1 MILKLRIVLIAT
13 LILTVVSSCNRGPKV
28 ISSDENENSDQSTGV
43 FTDKSSSE
51 IKTMPSQALSNEMHE
66 IVVLEILP
74 TTKYVYLKVEEND
87 EQFWIATIKQKI
99 NVGGTYFY
107 KGGLLKTNFESKE
120 HNKIFDKIYLVT
132 SLVQANH
139 GNDSKDGKII
149 TKETE
154 QKDEPISTSNTS
166 DNIQKSGSIKI
177 AELVENFKKYEGK
190 TVQISGRCVKINPNI
205 MGRNWIHIKDGSKDD
220 YDLVITSD
228 TFVKEGSMVTM
239 KATVSLNK
247 DFGAGYKYDLILE
260 NGTIVP

>member
-1 MILKLRIVLIAT
+1 MILKLRIVLVAT
-13 LILTVVSSCNRGPKV
+13 IILTIVSSCNRGPKV
-28 ISSDENENSDQSTGV
+28 ISSDESENSDQSTGV
-43 FTDKSSSE
+43 FTDKSSDE
-51 IKTMPSQALSNEMHE
+51 IKTIPNQALSNEMHK

-87 EQFWIATIKQKI
+87 LQFWIATIKQEI

-132 SLVQANH
+132 SLVQASH
-139 GNDSKDGKII
+139 GNDSKDGKLI
-149 TKETE
+149 TKEPK
-154 QKDEPISTSNTS
+154 QKDEQVSMSNTS
-166 DNIQKSGSIKI
+166 DNNQKSGSIKI

-228 TFVKEGSMVTM
+228 TFVEEGTLITM